1 MIIKTDKLIITTNH
15 PSEKYSVENSFDRL
29 WKRICEHNNRKNNRR
44 RLLWRK
50 VMAIAASVAILTV
63 CGIFLLRSSDT
74 EKMYV
79 LNTENEKKCF
89 TLPDSTHVWLNV
101 NSQLTYT
108 DAFGKNSRDVELSG
122 EGYFEVTAD
131 AGKPFIVKTGE
142 VAVRVLGTVFNV
154 QAYLWE
160 EVMETTLLEGSV
172 GVMHKSVPEGG
183 IILCPGQQLLF
194 DKSGKDMFVKE
205 IDYSLYTSW
214 KDGKLV
220 FKQTALK
227 DAFRIMERNFR
238 IKIVVNN
245 KSLEERKITGR
256 FDLTEK
262 PGNILDVIRETL
274 PFEYENQSDT
284 LLIIK

>member
-1 MIIKTDKLIITTNH
+1 MIIKTDKLKITTHH
-15 PSEKYSVENSFDRL
+15 PSGKYSAEDSFDCL
-29 WKRICEHNNRKNNRR
+29 WKRICEHNRRKNNR

-50 VMAIAASVAILTV
+50 VAAVAASVAILTV
-63 CGIFLLRSSDT
+63 CGIFSLRSSDT

-79 LNTENEKKCF
+79 LNTENEKQCF
-89 TLPDSTHVWLNV
+89 TLPDSTRVWLNV
-101 NSQLTYT
+101 NSRLTYT

-131 AGKPFIVKTGE
+131 AGKPFTVKTGE

-154 QAYLWE
+154 QAYPRE

-183 IILCPGQQLLF
+183 IILQPGQQLLF
-194 DKSGKDMFVKE
+194 DKSDKDMTVSE
-205 IDYSLYTSW
+205 TDHSLYTSW

-227 DAFRIMERNFR
+227 DVFRIMERNFR

-274 PFEYENQSDT
+274 PFEYENRNDT